1 MRGCGGPPPPP
12 HPPVTTQE
20 GGWRRRG
27 EGEKRGGGGK
37 GRRRGKGMGRRWGE
51 GEEGR
56 VICSFLTFYGTLHFC
71 FQHNYCCTFC
81 CFSFAV
87 FKKKHIHKPFT
98 PPLHTF
104 LNALKLITRNSD
116 LICFEYCNSGFFF
129 SPPRSAKP
137 LTCYCGNRSI
147 SVSS

>member
-1 MRGCGGPPPPP
+1 MGTESSLLRERLWGAPTPTSPTPNYTGGRVEEERG
-12 HPPVTTQE
+12 
-20 GGWRRRG
+20 RRG
-27 EGEKRGGGGK
+27 R
-37 GRRRGKGMGRRWGE
+37 RRRGKGRRRRWGE
-51 GEEGR
+51 GEEGC

-116 LICFEYCNSGFFF
+116 LICFEYCNSGFVFFF
-129 SPPRSAKP
+129 SSQICKT
-137 LTCYCGNRSI
+137 LDMLLW
-147 SVSS
+147 